1 MENNTSNRRLM
12 RTYPRVLAGVCAGV
26 AEYFGL
32 STSLVRL
39 VTALLLIFGGL
50 SLWVYI
56 ILWIVIPS
64 APRRI
69 VAHRDPKQLE

>member
-1 MENNTSNRRLM
+1 MEINTSNRRLM

>member
-1 MENNTSNRRLM
+1 M

-50 SLWVYI
+50 SLWAYI

-64 APRRI
+64 APKRI

>member
-12 RTYPRVLAGVCAGV
+12 RTYPRVLAGVCAGL

-32 STSLVRL
+32 QIKAVRIAIVL
-39 VTALLLIFGGL
+39 LCWVVTPLL
-50 SLWVYI
+50 YI
-56 ILWIVIPS
+56 ILWIVMPS
-64 APRRI
+64 APKRV

>member
-1 MENNTSNRRLM
+1 MEINTSNRRLM

-50 SLWVYI
+50 SLWAYI

>member
-1 MENNTSNRRLM
+1 MSNRRLM

-39 VTALLLIFGGL
+39 VTVLLLIFGGL
-50 SLWVYI
+50 SLWAYI

>member
-1 MENNTSNRRLM
+1 MSNRRLM

-50 SLWVYI
+50 SLWAYI

>member
-1 MENNTSNRRLM
+1 MENNRSNRRLQ
-12 RTYPRVLAGVCAGV
+12 RTYPRVLAGVCAGL

-50 SLWVYI
+50 SLWAYI

>member
-12 RTYPRVLAGVCAGV
+12 RTYPRVLAGVCAGL

-56 ILWIVIPS
+56 ILWIVMPS
-64 APRRI
+64 DEK
-69 VAHRDPKQLE
+69 VADSKR

>member
-12 RTYPRVLAGVCAGV
+12 RTYPRVLAGVCAGL

-32 STSLVRL
+32 DTTLVR
-39 VTALLLIFGGL
+39 VITALLLIFGGV
-50 SLWVYI
+50 SLWAYI

>member
-12 RTYPRVLAGVCAGV
+12 RTYPGVCAGV

-50 SLWVYI
+50 SLWAYI

>member
-1 MENNTSNRRLM
+1 MENNANRRLL
-12 RTYPRVLAGVCAGV
+12 RTYPRVVAGVCAGL

-32 STSLVRL
+32 DTTLVR
-39 VTALLLIFGGL
+39 VITALLLIFGGVG
-50 SLWVYI
+50 LWVYI
-56 ILWIVIPS
+56 VLWIVIPS

>member
-50 SLWVYI
+50 SLWAYI

>member
-1 MENNTSNRRLM
+1 MENNNSNRRLQ
-12 RTYPRVLAGVCAGV
+12 RTYPRVLAGVCAGL

-50 SLWVYI
+50 SLWAYI

>member
-1 MENNTSNRRLM
+1 MENNTSNRRLL

-50 SLWVYI
+50 SLWAYI

>member
-50 SLWVYI
+50 SLWAYI

-64 APRRI
+64 APKRI